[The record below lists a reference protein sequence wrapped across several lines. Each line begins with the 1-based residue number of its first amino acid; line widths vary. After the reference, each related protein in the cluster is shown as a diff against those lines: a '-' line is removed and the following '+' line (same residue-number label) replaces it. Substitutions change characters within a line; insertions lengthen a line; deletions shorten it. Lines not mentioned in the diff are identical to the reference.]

1 MTMALTSQQQ
11 DALLLT
17 GWLQLQYGHPDK
29 ASVLLAALLQI
40 HPDHQGG
47 RRTLL
52 VALLKQGEGEA
63 ALAHVDQLMQQGE
76 VDGPLWLCR
85 SRACQL
91 AGRLDEA
98 RFAYQ
103 QYLEL
108 EEQNESTL
116 P

>member
-1 MTMALTSQQQ
+1 MVLTSQQQ

-29 ASVLLAALLQI
+29 ASVLLTALLQI
-40 HPDHQGG
+40 HPNHQGG
-47 RRTLL
+47 RRILL
-52 VALLKQGEGEA
+52 VALIKQGEGEA
-63 ALAHVDQLMQQGE
+63 ALAHVDQLMQQE
-76 VDGPLWLCR
+76 EADGPLWLCR

>member
-1 MTMALTSQQQ
+1 MTLSSRQQ
-11 DALLLT
+11 DLLLLT
-17 GWLQLQYGHPDK
+17 GWLHLQYGHPDR
-29 ASVLLAALLQI
+29 ASVLLAALLQLY
-40 HPDHQGG
+40 PEHQAG
-47 RRTLL
+47 RRALL
-52 VALLKQGEGEA
+52 VALLKLGKGEEA
-63 ALAHVDQLMQQGE
+63 LTHVEHLMSSE
-76 VDGPLWLCR
+76 DADGPLWLCR

-103 QYLEL
+103 HYLEL

>member
-1 MTMALTSQQQ
+1 MILSSQQQ

-17 GWLQLQYGHPDK
+17 GWLHLQYGHPDR
-29 ASVLLAALLQI
+29 ASTLLAALLQL
-40 HPDHQGG
+40 HPEHLSA

-52 VALLKQGEGEA
+52 VALLKQGQGEA
-63 ALAHVDQLMQQGE
+63 ALAHVDQLMLE
-76 VDGPLWLCR
+76 SEADGPLWLCR

-103 QYLEL
+103 HYLEL

>member
-1 MTMALTSQQQ
+1 MVLTSQQQ

-29 ASVLLAALLQI
+29 ACVLLAALLQI
-40 HPDHQGG
+40 YPDHQGG

-52 VALLKQGEGEA
+52 VALLKQGDGEA

-76 VDGPLWLCR
+76 ADGPLWLCR

-103 QYLEL
+103 HYLEL

>member
-1 MTMALTSQQQ
+1 MVLTSQQQ

-29 ASVLLAALLQI
+29 ASSLLTALLQI
-40 HPDHQGG
+40 HPEHQGG

-63 ALAHVDQLMQQGE
+63 ALAHVDQLMQHGE
-76 VDGPLWLCR
+76 ADGPLWLCR

>member
-1 MTMALTSQQQ
+1 MILSSQQQ

-17 GWLQLQYGHPDK
+17 GWLQLQYGHPDR
-29 ASVLLAALLQI
+29 ASLLLAALLQI
-40 HPDHQGG
+40 HPEHQGG

-52 VALLKQGEGEA
+52 VALLKQGEGEV

-76 VDGPLWLCR
+76 ADGPLWLCR

-108 EEQNESTL
+108 EEQNESTH

>member
-1 MTMALTSQQQ
+1 MLLSSQQQ

-17 GWLQLQYGHPDK
+17 GWLQLQYGHPDR
-29 ASVLLAALLQI
+29 ASLLLSALLQV
-40 HPDHQGG
+40 HPEHQGG

-76 VDGPLWLCR
+76 ADGPLWLCH

-108 EEQNESTL
+108 EEQNESTH

>member
-11 DALLLT
+11 DVLLLT

-29 ASVLLAALLQI
+29 ASVLLTALLQI

-63 ALAHVDQLMQQGE
+63 ALAHVVQLMQQGAA
-76 VDGPLWLCR
+76 DGPLWLCR

>member
-1 MTMALTSQQQ
+1 
-11 DALLLT
+11 
-17 GWLQLQYGHPDK
+17 
-29 ASVLLAALLQI
+29 
-40 HPDHQGG
+40 
-47 RRTLL
+47 
-52 VALLKQGEGEA
+52 
-63 ALAHVDQLMQQGE
+63 HVDQLMQQGE
-76 VDGPLWLCR
+76 ADGPLWLCR

>member
-1 MTMALTSQQQ
+1 MLLSSQQQ

-17 GWLQLQYGHPDK
+17 GWLQLQYGHPDR
-29 ASVLLAALLQI
+29 ASLLLSALLQV
-40 HPDHQGG
+40 HPEHQGG

-52 VALLKQGEGEA
+52 VTLLKQGEGEA

-76 VDGPLWLCR
+76 ADGPLWLCR

-108 EEQNESTL
+108 EEQNESTH

>member
-1 MTMALTSQQQ
+1 MTMVLTSQQQ

-29 ASVLLAALLQI
+29 ACVLLAALLLI
-40 HPDHQGG
+40 HPHHQGG

-52 VALLKQGEGEA
+52 VALIKQGEGEA

-76 VDGPLWLCR
+76 ADGPLWLCR

>member
-1 MTMALTSQQQ
+1 MTMVLSLQQQ

-17 GWLQLQYGHPDK
+17 GWLQLQYGHPDR
-29 ASVLLAALLQI
+29 ACVLLLALLLI
-40 HPDHQGG
+40 HPSHQQG

-52 VALLKQGEGEA
+52 VALLKQEEGEA
-63 ALAHVDQLMQQGE
+63 ALAHIDQLMLQGE

>member
-1 MTMALTSQQQ
+1 MTMVLSLRQQ

-29 ASVLLAALLQI
+29 ASMLLAALLQI

-52 VALLKQGEGEA
+52 VALLKQREGEA
-63 ALAHVDQLMQQGE
+63 ALVHVDQLMQAGE
-76 VDGPLWLCR
+76 ADGPLWLCR

>member
-1 MTMALTSQQQ
+1 MVLTSQQQ
-11 DALLLT
+11 DALLLS

-29 ASVLLAALLQI
+29 ACVLLAALLQI
-40 HPDHQGG
+40 YPDHQGG

-76 VDGPLWLCR
+76 ADGPLWLCR

-103 QYLEL
+103 HYLEL

>member
-1 MTMALTSQQQ
+1 MTMLLSSQQQ

-17 GWLQLQYGHPDK
+17 GWLQLQYGHPDR
-29 ASVLLAALLQI
+29 ASLLLAALLQI
-40 HPDHQGG
+40 HPEHQGG

-52 VALLKQGEGEA
+52 VALLKQGEGEV

-76 VDGPLWLCR
+76 ADGPLWLCR

-108 EEQNESTL
+108 EEQNESTH

>member
-1 MTMALTSQQQ
+1 MLLSSQQQ

-17 GWLQLQYGHPDK
+17 GWLQLQYGHPDR
-29 ASVLLAALLQI
+29 ASLLLSALLQV
-40 HPDHQGG
+40 HPEHQGG

-76 VDGPLWLCR
+76 ADGPLWLCR

-108 EEQNESTL
+108 EEQNESTH

>member
-1 MTMALTSQQQ
+1 MLLSSQQQ

-17 GWLQLQYGHPDK
+17 GWLQLQYGHPDQ
-29 ASVLLAALLQI
+29 ASLLLSALLQI
-40 HPDHQGG
+40 HPEHQGG

-52 VALLKQGEGEA
+52 VALLKQGEGEV

-76 VDGPLWLCR
+76 ADGPLWLCR

-108 EEQNESTL
+108 EEQNESTH

>member
-1 MTMALTSQQQ
+1 MALTSQQQ
-11 DALLLT
+11 DVLLLT

-29 ASVLLAALLQI
+29 ASVLLTALLQI

-63 ALAHVDQLMQQGE
+63 ALAHVVQLMQQGAA
-76 VDGPLWLCR
+76 DGPLWLCR

>member
-1 MTMALTSQQQ
+1 MTMLLSSQQQ

-17 GWLQLQYGHPDK
+17 GWLQLQYGHPDR
-29 ASVLLAALLQI
+29 ASLLLSALLQI
-40 HPDHQGG
+40 HPEHQGG

-76 VDGPLWLCR
+76 ADGPLWLCR

-108 EEQNESTL
+108 EEQNESTH

>member
-52 VALLKQGEGEA
+52 VALLKQGNGEA
-63 ALAHVDQLMQQGE
+63 ALAQVDQLMQQGAA
-76 VDGPLWLCR
+76 DGPLWLCR

>member
-1 MTMALTSQQQ
+1 MTFSSRQQ
-11 DALLLT
+11 DLLLLT
-17 GWLQLQYGHPDK
+17 GWLYLQYGHPER
-29 ASVLLAALLQI
+29 ALTLLAALLQL
-40 HPDHQGG
+40 HPEHQAG
-47 RRTLL
+47 RRALLVTLL
-52 VALLKQGEGEA
+52 KLGKGEEALT
-63 ALAHVDQLMQQGE
+63 HVEHLMSSGDA
-76 VDGPLWLCR
+76 DGPLWLCR

-103 QYLEL
+103 HYLEL

>member
-1 MTMALTSQQQ
+1 MTMLLSSQQQ

-17 GWLQLQYGHPDK
+17 GWLQLQYGHPDR
-29 ASVLLAALLQI
+29 ASLLLSALLQI
-40 HPDHQGG
+40 HPEHQGG

-108 EEQNESTL
+108 EEQNESTH

>member
-1 MTMALTSQQQ
+1 MLLSSQQQ

-17 GWLQLQYGHPDK
+17 GWLQLQYGHPDR
-29 ASVLLAALLQI
+29 ASLLLAALLQI
-40 HPDHQGG
+40 HPEHQGG

-52 VALLKQGEGEA
+52 VALLKQGEGEV

-76 VDGPLWLCR
+76 ADGPLWLCR

-108 EEQNESTL
+108 EEQNESTH